1 MNGCWCSSEF
11 SSLQIENWDGE
22 YTVYQPASGKTHFL
36 NEMGLSILT
45 LLDQSPNTLD
55 TVCIKLSEVF
65 SVQADDHFQQQIAA
79 TLQRFEA
86 LGLIAKIKKPSL

>member
-1 MNGCWCSSEF
+1 MTYWHIACF

-65 SVQADDHFQQQIAA
+65 SVQADGHFQQQIAA

-86 LGLIAKIKKPSL
+86 LGLIAKIQKTS

>member
-1 MNGCWCSSEF
+1 MTYWHITCL
-11 SSLQIENWDGE
+11 SSLRIENWDGE

-36 NEMGLSILT
+36 NEMGLRILT
-45 LLDQSPNTLD
+45 LLDQAPFTLD
-55 TVCIKLSEVF
+55 AICAKLAEAF
-65 SVQADDHFQQQIAA
+65 SIQANGHFQQQISA